1 MSLIIIKTPEEIEKI
16 KAACAITA
24 EVFER
29 VAPWIKPG
37 ISTCD
42 LDQIVY
48 QTIVKH
54 GAKPSFLNYGDPPF
68 PGSACISINDEVVH
82 GIPSKKRILQDGD
95 IVSVDVG
102 AYLDGFHSDAARTF
116 LCGHVDPAVEKLV
129 RVTEESFWIGI
140 AQAQVGKRIGDIS
153 HAIQVH
159 CESQGFGI
167 VKELSGHGVGRDLHE
182 DPEILNYGHAGK
194 GPRLQAGMVIAVE
207 PMVTLGSPRIAIEDD
222 DWTIVTRDGRAAAH
236 YENTVVIRED
246 GPEILTCLE
255 RTRP

>member
-1 MSLIIIKTPEEIEKI
+1 MIIIKTPDEIEKI

-24 EVFER
+24 EIFTVIK
-29 VAPWIKPG
+29 PWIKPG
-37 ISTCD
+37 ISTWD

-48 QTIVKH
+48 ETIVKH
-54 GAKPSFLNYGDPPF
+54 GARPSFLHYGDPPF
-68 PGSACISINDEVVH
+68 PASACISINDEVVH
-82 GIPSKKRILQDGD
+82 GIPRKDRILRDGD

-102 AYLDGFHSDAARTF
+102 SYLNGFHSDAARTF
-116 LCGHVDPAVEKLV
+116 LCGNVDPAVEKLV

-140 AQAQVGKRIGDIS
+140 AQAQLGKRIGDIS
-153 HAIQVH
+153 HAIQTH

-194 GPRLQAGMVIAVE
+194 GPRLQEGMVIAVE
-207 PMVTLGSPRIAIEDD
+207 PMVTLGSPQIALEDD
-222 DWTIVTRDGRAAAH
+222 DWTIVTRDGQAAAH

>member
-1 MSLIIIKTPEEIEKI
+1 MIIIKTPDEIEKI

-24 EVFER
+24 EIFAVIK
-29 VAPWIKPG
+29 PWIKPG
-37 ISTCD
+37 ISTWD

-48 QTIVKH
+48 ETIVKH
-54 GAKPSFLNYGDPPF
+54 GARPSFLHYGDPPF
-68 PGSACISINDEVVH
+68 PASACISINDEVVH
-82 GIPSKKRILQDGD
+82 GIPRKDRILRDGD

-102 AYLDGFHSDAARTF
+102 SYLNGFHSDAARTF
-116 LCGHVDPAVEKLV
+116 LCGNVDPAVEKLV

-140 AQAQVGKRIGDIS
+140 AQAQLGKRIGDIS
-153 HAIQVH
+153 HAIQTH

-194 GPRLQAGMVIAVE
+194 GPRLQEGMVIAVE
-207 PMVTLGSPRIAIEDD
+207 PMVTLGSPQIALEDD
-222 DWTIVTRDGRAAAH
+222 DWTIVTRDGQAAAH

>member
-1 MSLIIIKTPEEIEKI
+1 MIIIKTPDEIEKI
-16 KAACAITA
+16 KAACTITA
-24 EVFER
+24 EIFAVIK
-29 VAPWIKPG
+29 PWIKPG
-37 ISTCD
+37 ISTWD

-48 QTIVKH
+48 ETIVKH
-54 GAKPSFLNYGDPPF
+54 GARPSFLHYGDPPF
-68 PGSACISINDEVVH
+68 PASACISINDEVVH
-82 GIPSKKRILQDGD
+82 GIPRKDRILRDGD

-102 AYLDGFHSDAARTF
+102 SYLNGFHSDAARTF
-116 LCGHVDPAVEKLV
+116 LCGNVDPAVEKLV

-140 AQAQVGKRIGDIS
+140 AQAQLGKRIGDIS
-153 HAIQVH
+153 HAIQTH

-194 GPRLQAGMVIAVE
+194 GPRLQEGMVIAVE
-207 PMVTLGSPRIAIEDD
+207 PMVTLGSPQIALEDD
-222 DWTIVTRDGRAAAH
+222 DWTIVTRDGQAAAH